1 MVRYREI
8 MFIALLIT
16 VCTPPDV
23 QAFARDIDSLLAQQV
38 QGYGQMSQAFQEL
51 RHALNDAELSQQL
64 LQDRASIH
72 AILQSPGLRR
82 ELVQHPRFIRQML
95 QISELRRELL
105 QNEQM
110 MHEMIGHRGI
120 RCELERNREML
131 AEIEKVE
138 TYRQEYLKQEA
149 DLLRELLMENPESG
163 SLSRFPVLAHEQGI
177 RF

>member
-23 QAFARDIDSLLAQQV
+23 QAFGRDIDSLLAQQLHED
-38 QGYGQMSQAFQEL
+38 GQMSQVFRDL
-51 RHALNDAELSQQL
+51 RHTLNNAELSLQL
-64 LQDRASIH
+64 LQDRARIH

-95 QISELRRELL
+95 QMRELRRELL

-110 MHEMIGHRGI
+110 MHEMIGNRDI
-120 RCELERNREML
+120 RCELERNGEMM
-131 AEIEKVE
+131 AEIEKIE

-149 DLLRELLMENPESG
+149 DLLRELLMEIPESG
-163 SLSRFPVLAHEQGI
+163 SLFRFPVLAHEQGI
-177 RF
+177 NF

>member
-1 MVRYREI
+1 MVRYKKI

-16 VCTPPDV
+16 VCTPPDIE
-23 QAFARDIDSLLAQQV
+23 AFARDIDSLLAQQV
-38 QGYGQMSQAFQEL
+38 QRDGPMSQAFQEL
-51 RHALNDAELSQQL
+51 RHALNNAELSVQL
-64 LQDRASIH
+64 LRDHSRIH
-72 AILQSPGLRR
+72 AILESPGLRR

-110 MHEMIGHRGI
+110 MHEMIGNRGV
-120 RCELERNREML
+120 RCELERNGKMM

-149 DLLRELLMENPESG
+149 DLLRELLMEIPESG
-163 SLSRFPVLAHEQGI
+163 LLSRFPVRAHEKA
-177 RF
+177 